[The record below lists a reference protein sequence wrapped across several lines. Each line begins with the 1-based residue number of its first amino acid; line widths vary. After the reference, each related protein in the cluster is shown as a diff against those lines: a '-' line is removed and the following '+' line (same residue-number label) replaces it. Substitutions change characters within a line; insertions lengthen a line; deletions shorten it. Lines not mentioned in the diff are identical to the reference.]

1 MTTTSNQSFSNWV
14 THISDLVFLPLLPKY
29 TSAAVVSTWS
39 RLCFLRRNEIE
50 FKYWSIICI
59 NVDNICNFD
68 DDFFGVVYQ
77 IMIFIYQILMN
88 KYVQYVISCIWDLQI
103 RYTYKLKYLKR
114 NNNNIVILL
123 KNVSWLLI
131 RDCDWTFHH

>member
-1 MTTTSNQSFSNWV
+1 MCSN
-14 THISDLVFLPLLPKY
+14 
-29 TSAAVVSTWS
+29 
-39 RLCFLRRNEIE
+39 RNDIE

-68 DDFFGVVYQ
+68 DDFSGVVHQ
-77 IMIFIYQILMN
+77 IMIFMYQILMN
-88 KYVQYVISCIWDLQI
+88 KHVQYVITCIWDLQI
-103 RYTYKLKYLKR
+103 VYTYKLKYLKR